1 MEWFFDTDM
10 IRNFYIL
17 EQIKIFKLF
26 GIEKTGMLLDIEFL
40 KFSDLRTVFDINT
53 RTGLANFYGI
63 TKLKYV
69 YGLISVLQ

>member
-1 MEWFFDTDM
+1 M
-10 IRNFYIL
+10 IWSFYIL

-26 GIEKTGMLLDIEFL
+26 GIEKTGMLLDIEFI